1 MELSKSGQQINL
13 TTETTLLAKKTTDL
27 SIVED
32 SEPHSTTSAFS
43 QHAIPATQTAQTA
56 QKKTIPSGT
65 QQEQATLEQG
75 QQHRP
80 LSTNQILGG
89 GPAGNT
95 LSTTF
100 QQTSGPKPAPHDFQ
114 PPSTLIPENHSLQE
128 QNETVKNS
136 TEIEKTP
143 PYPPTTLTQDDKE
156 EINAR
161 TRPPDRS

>member
-1 MELSKSGQQINL
+1 MKLSKSGQQINL

-65 QQEQATLEQG
+65 QQEQATLEQS

-80 LSTNQILGG
+80 LSTNQIPGG
-89 GPAGNT
+89 GGGGAAGNT

-100 QQTSGPKPAPHDFQ
+100 QQTSGPKPAP
-114 PPSTLIPENHSLQE
+114 PRLSTPQY
-128 QNETVKNS
+128 
-136 TEIEKTP
+136 
-143 PYPPTTLTQDDKE
+143 PYPGEPL
-156 EINAR
+156 
-161 TRPPDRS
+161 PPGTE